1 MTVKAGTN
9 GSPLDGPWP
18 EAAGRLWRDVS
29 GLVRAEA
36 GGPAGPLT
44 TAVGR
49 ARLAG
54 TAMALSGALGALSLV
69 SAHQALLRTTERI
82 MPPPRA
88 AWALAAGYAGAAV
101 GLTRLRRSASR
112 AARRSSAEAVERVLA
127 ELAAS
132 GV

>member
-1 MTVKAGTN
+1 MAASAGP
-9 GSPLDGPWP
+9 GGAPWP

-36 GGPAGPLT
+36 GGPGGPLT
-44 TAVGR
+44 AAVGR
-49 ARLAG
+49 ARVAG

-69 SAHQALLRTTERI
+69 SAHQALLRTAERVL
-82 MPPPRA
+82 PPPRA

-112 AARRSSAEAVERVLA
+112 AARRSSVEAAELVLT

-132 GV
+132 DA